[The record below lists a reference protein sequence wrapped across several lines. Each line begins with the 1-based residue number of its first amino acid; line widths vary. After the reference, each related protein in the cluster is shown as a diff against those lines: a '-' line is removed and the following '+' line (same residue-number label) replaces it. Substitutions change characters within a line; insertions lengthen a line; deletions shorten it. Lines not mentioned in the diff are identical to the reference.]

1 MIVFLYLFKR
11 IRPVICFHI
20 CLLSTF
26 LLGRLDSLDELGDSV
41 KEVGNETDVGD
52 LEDGCVGVLVDGDDE
67 LGLLHAGKVLDGT
80 RDTDGNVELG
90 GDDLAGLADLE
101 RVVGVAGV
109 DGCTRGTNGSA
120 EGVSKGIEDRLKVV
134 LGLEGT
140 ATRDDLGGRAE
151 VGARRDDNLLR
162 DKLGVGCRVSL
173 GLTVLHLHE
182 ASTGAT
188 SSTAAEPPWALALLK
203 AVERTVTILT
213 PSLAP
218 DLTLRMALPA

>member
-1 MIVFLYLFKR
+1 
-11 IRPVICFHI
+11 
-20 CLLSTF
+20 
-26 LLGRLDSLDELGDSV
+26 
-41 KEVGNETDVGD
+41 
-52 LEDGCVGVLVDGDDE
+52 
-67 LGLLHAGKVLDGT
+67 VLDGT

-90 GDDLAGLADLE
+90 GDDLTGLANLE

-109 DGCTRGTNGSA
+109 DGGTRGTDGCLLATRRVLRVLLLTGS
-120 EGVSKGIEDRLKVV
+120 EGVSKGVKDGLEVV

-140 ATRDDLGGRAE
+140 TTGDNLGGGAK

-162 DKLGVGCRVSL
+162 DEL
-173 GLTVLHLHE
+173 GLAWGL
-182 ASTGAT
+182 ASPLFACFSPVASVAAT
-188 SSTAAEPPWALALLK
+188 SSTAADPPSALALLK